1 MRKLNTAFTLAEM
14 LVAVSVLVL
23 LILIVARVFIATVSV
38 ITTSSKHMET
48 DAQARPILDRLTI
61 DIAQMVKRTE
71 VDYYF
76 KSPTSSQTV
85 SGGTPGNDQLAFFAQ
100 VSGYYPST
108 GSQSPISLV
117 AYRVNSDSSSQAFN
131 KVERLGKGLL
141 WNGVSTSNAPIVF
154 LPLQIATIWPAA
166 TNSTPDPQSDYEII
180 GPQVFRFEYYYLL
193 KNGNFSAVPWD
204 IAAGHSS
211 INGMQDVAG
220 LIVAIAAIDKK
231 SSTLVTSNQLTAL
244 AVNMADYGTTM
255 QPGDLLAQWQ
265 SAIDQNNV
273 APPIPRV
280 ALSAIRMY
288 ERYFYLP

>member
-1 MRKLNTAFTLAEM
+1 MRKLTAAFTLAEM
-14 LVAVSVLVL
+14 LVAISVLVL
-23 LILIVARVFIATVSV
+23 LVLIVARVFTAAVSV
-38 ITTSSKHMET
+38 VMISNKHMET
-48 DAQARPILDRLTI
+48 DAQARPVLDRLAI

-76 KSPTSSQTV
+76 KSPTSPQTM

-100 VSGYYPST
+100 VSGYYSST

-117 AYRVNSDSSSQAFN
+117 GYRVNSDSSSQAFN

-141 WNGVSTSNAPIVF
+141 WNGVSPSNAPIVF
-154 LPLQIATIWPAA
+154 LPAQIATIWPAA

-193 KNGNFSAVPWD
+193 KNHSFSDIPWD
-204 IAAGHSS
+204 TAAGHSS
-211 INGMQDVAG
+211 INGMQDVAA

-231 SSTLVTSNQLTAL
+231 SSALVTSDQLTGL
-244 AVNMADYGTTM
+244 AINMPDYSTAM

-265 SAIDQNNV
+265 STVDQSNV
-273 APPIPRV
+273 TPPIPRV
-280 ALSAIRMY
+280 ALSAIRVY
-288 ERYFYLP
+288 ERYFCLP

>member
-1 MRKLNTAFTLAEM
+1 MRRLNAAFTLAEM

-23 LILIVARVFIATVSV
+23 LILIVARVFTATVSV
-38 ITTSSKHMET
+38 TTTGSKHMDT
-48 DAQARPILDRLTI
+48 DAQVRPVFDRLAI

-71 VDYYF
+71 VDCYV
-76 KSPTSSQTV
+76 KSPTSPQTL
-85 SGGTPGNDQLAFFAQ
+85 SGGNPGNDQLAFFAQ
-100 VSGYYPST
+100 VAGYYPSM

-154 LPLQIATIWPAA
+154 LPLRIATIWPAA

-193 KNGNFSAVPWD
+193 KNGNFSDVPWD

-211 INGMQDVAG
+211 INGMQDVAA
-220 LIVAIAAIDKK
+220 LIAAIAAIDKK
-231 SSTLVTSNQLTAL
+231 SSALVTSNQLRAL
-244 AVNMADYGTTM
+244 AVNMADYDTTM
-255 QPGDLLAQWQ
+255 QPGDLPGQWQ

-273 APPIPRV
+273 VPPIPRV
-280 ALSAIRMY
+280 ALSAIRVY

>member
-1 MRKLNTAFTLAEM
+1 MRKLNAAFTLAEM

-23 LILIVARVFIATVSV
+23 LILIIARVFTATVSV
-38 ITTSSKHMET
+38 TTTSSKHMET
-48 DAQARPILDRLTI
+48 DAQTRPVLDRLAI

-76 KSPTSSQTV
+76 KSPTSPQTL

-154 LPLQIATIWPAA
+154 LPLQIAAIWPAA

-193 KNGNFSAVPWD
+193 KNGSFSDVPWD
-204 IAAGHSS
+204 IAVGHSS
-211 INGMQDVAG
+211 INGMQDVAA
-220 LIVAIAAIDKK
+220 LIAAIAAIDKK
-231 SSTLVTSNQLTAL
+231 SSALVTSNQLTAL
-244 AVNMADYGTTM
+244 AVNMADYDTTM
-255 QPGDLLAQWQ
+255 QPGDLPGQWQ
-265 SAIDQNNV
+265 SAIDRNNV
-273 APPIPRV
+273 VPPIPRV
-280 ALSAIRMY
+280 ALSAIRVY

>member
-1 MRKLNTAFTLAEM
+1 MRRLNAAFTLAEM

-23 LILIVARVFIATVSV
+23 LILIVARVFTATVSV
-38 ITTSSKHMET
+38 TTTSSKHMET
-48 DAQARPILDRLTI
+48 DAQVRPVFDRLAI

-71 VDYYF
+71 VDCYV
-76 KSPTSSQTV
+76 KSPTSPQTL

-100 VSGYYPST
+100 VAGYYPST

-154 LPLQIATIWPAA
+154 RPLQIATIWPAA

-193 KNGNFSAVPWD
+193 KNGSFSDVPWD
-204 IAAGHSS
+204 IAVGHSS
-211 INGMQDVAG
+211 INGMQDVAA
-220 LIVAIAAIDKK
+220 LIAAIAAIDKK
-231 SSTLVTSNQLTAL
+231 SSALVTSNQLTAL

-255 QPGDLLAQWQ
+255 QPGDLPGQWQ

-273 APPIPRV
+273 VPPIPRV
-280 ALSAIRMY
+280 ALSAIRVY